1 MGEAGGSHKG
11 SQDGTEKQNAQ
22 EGGVKPIICEDEK
35 TLRDFI
41 ESSNSFLG
49 LLENH
54 RGLTIFDFLKKMD
67 LNLAVLYE
75 KAIKLQFVDEKE
87 FAAMVN
93 SQSEASNLS
102 KEEAV
107 LKKECQGLFKNLQI
121 YLGKYDAFPAFFDP
135 CERPRPEIVT
145 AFLSDALVDI
155 YWDIKKGFLLYL
167 QGNVEEAIL
176 SWKTTFAYHWGVH
189 LTQAL
194 NVIHC
199 LVYLHT

>member
-1 MGEAGGSHKG
+1 M
-11 SQDGTEKQNAQ
+11 
-22 EGGVKPIICEDEK
+22 KPIICEDEK

-49 LLENH
+49 LLEDH

-93 SQSEASNLS
+93 SQGEASNLS

-107 LKKECQGLFKNLQI
+107 LKKECQSLFKNLQI

-155 YWDIKKGFLLYL
+155 YWDIKKGLLLYL
-167 QGNVEEAIL
+167 QGNVEESIL
-176 SWKTTFAYHWGVH
+176 IWKTTFAYHWGVH
-189 LTQAL
+189 LTQVL